1 MKKVQKKFYDKD
13 MGSYFLVIGGS
24 LIGLFDSEGNVIG
37 RVAESSL
44 DMYKLT
50 TNEGICVVRHL
61 KRKGLC
67 LMYQISDN
75 DIVLSNPT
83 IYSALVLN
91 RYEYANLW
99 EGIDI

>member
-1 MKKVQKKFYDKD
+1 MKKAQKKFYDKD
-13 MGSYFLVIGGS
+13 TSSYFLAIGGS

-37 RVAESSL
+37 KVAESGL

-50 TNEGICVVRHL
+50 TNEGVCVVRYL

-67 LMYQISDN
+67 LMYQISGN

-83 IYSALVLN
+83 IYSALVLSHF
-91 RYEYANLW
+91 EYANLW